1 MHALRQTLVIIL
13 SLLLFGALKLHYE
26 DNLSETMV
34 EQRLLQPKLSSETR
48 LEVGQISAAAML
60 GGMRSLIASIWN
72 LRAYY
77 HFENLDWLELEKN
90 YELITTLQPHTTSYW
105 TTGAWH
111 LHTNASTYYT
121 ENEELSP
128 IRQRS
133 MRRLY
138 INKGSDFLE
147 EGVRQN
153 PDDWKLHLALAEL
166 WSNPYREPDI
176 PRAIKHYENVL
187 KSEHIP
193 DYARPTRERFYFYIL
208 TRSPEHSQQ
217 AYKLG
222 KELYYKSKAHHRPNF
237 SCCLFALQNK
247 LQITADERI
256 NDSDLF
262 PSNQLKRK
270 WLNDYWRNQNKG
282 YPMNGVKSS
291 LTL

>member
-1 MHALRQTLVIIL
+1 
-13 SLLLFGALKLHYE
+13 
-26 DNLSETMV
+26 
-34 EQRLLQPKLSSETR
+34 
-48 LEVGQISAAAML
+48 ML

-166 WSNPYREPDI
+166 WSNPYSCLLYTSPS
-176 PRAIKHYENVL
+176 PRDQRG
-187 KSEHIP
+187 S
-193 DYARPTRERFYFYIL
+193 RM
-208 TRSPEHSQQ
+208 
-217 AYKLG
+217 
-222 KELYYKSKAHHRPNF
+222 
-237 SCCLFALQNK
+237 
-247 LQITADERI
+247 
-256 NDSDLF
+256 
-262 PSNQLKRK
+262 PS
-270 WLNDYWRNQNKG
+270 
-282 YPMNGVKSS
+282 SA
-291 LTL
+291 